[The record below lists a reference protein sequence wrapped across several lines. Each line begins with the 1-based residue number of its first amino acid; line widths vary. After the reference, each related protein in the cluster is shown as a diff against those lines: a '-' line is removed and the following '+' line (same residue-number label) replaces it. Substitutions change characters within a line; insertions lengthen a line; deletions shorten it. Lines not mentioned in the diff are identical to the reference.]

1 MMRALVASVAL
12 LGTSFGGGY
21 VQTGD
26 VPDNAVRS
34 SGVSQMV
41 DRGPVGQF
49 KALENDSQ
57 MTGIPAYLPWYCLFF
72 RDSLLAKPRCPESK
86 TKIRHAEPG
95 SHEHLMWSDSFV
107 VSIYR

>member
-1 MMRALVASVAL
+1 MKFRDFLFQNGEEAKKWSTWRGRNIVMRALVASVAL

-72 RDSLLAKPRCPESK
+72 PRFTSCQ
-86 TKIRHAEPG
+86 TTMPG
-95 SHEHLMWSDSFV
+95 V
-107 VSIYR
+107 